1 MYVLYL
7 TINLSSG
14 ASNKE
19 DTFSA
24 VNITRYFRVYLVI
37 IWYNEIEIVEQNYRA
52 LFGSVFLK
60 LFQTLENR

>member
-37 IWYNEIEIVEQNYRA
+37 IWYNEIEIVEQNYHA